1 MLLNEAVLQETAE
14 KGNEEKGIA
23 PIFIEHRP
31 DIIPYR
37 YLPAHE
43 QFHSL
48 TNDATIQTISIYIC

>member
-37 YLPAHE
+37 FLRPHE
-43 QFHSL
+43 LFHSL
-48 TNDATIQTISIYIC
+48 TYDATI